1 MNKSSPIWLEAGETV
16 AETVTTVIVLTPELT
31 IAHYFLFIF
40 LN

>member
-31 IAHYFLFIF
+31 IALYFFI
-40 LN
+40 LKT